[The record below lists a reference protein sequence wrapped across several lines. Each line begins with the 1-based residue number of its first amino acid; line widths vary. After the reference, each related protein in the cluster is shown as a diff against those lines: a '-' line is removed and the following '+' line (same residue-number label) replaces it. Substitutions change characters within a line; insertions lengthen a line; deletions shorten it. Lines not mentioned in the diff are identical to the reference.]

1 MSQIIWNWMIFG
13 KSWLTVENPVQK
25 VINVSKSGK
34 SWQQKS
40 ISKYQIKVKLVKVD
54 SKNESNY
61 MKLNDFLVKV
71 DSGKSSLKSY
81 QWE

>member
-1 MSQIIWNWMIFG
+1 M
-13 KSWLTVENPVQK
+13 ENPVQK